1 MSHTQKHYVPPG
13 ARRVQQKKQPD
24 IANMMDFPSLCVSNN
39 SSNSSNSDNAK
50 AKVVF
55 YPEKITFA
63 KKVADM
69 AEKAAKEKAA
79 EEAAL
84 ERVRHERAQA
94 DARFS
99 GISLTEL
106 YARRKRLAQ
115 IGTRCWDDIPED
127 YDGPDEGYDSEAE
140 REAEAEEIVAEEATD
155 AAAEAEYNRSR
166 WH

>member
-1 MSHTQKHYVPPG
+1 MSHTQKNYVPPG
-13 ARRVQQKKQPD
+13 ARRVQQKQPD
-24 IANMMDFPSLCVSNN
+24 IANMMDFPSLCVSSS
-39 SSNSSNSDNAK
+39 SSNSNSDNAK

-55 YPEKITFA
+55 YPKKITFV

-69 AEKAAKEKAA
+69 AEKVKAKEA

-84 ERVRHERAQA
+84 ERVRHERALA

-140 REAEAEEIVAEEATD
+140 REAEEATD